1 MNSAFD
7 NEKSAKSV
15 AKEGYGGDD
24 VAKSGFAMIVE
35 REPILAN
42 IMATAMDMQAIHKR
56 ALVMADAMIANGR
69 RDAGIL
75 VEYDMDYD
83 IEGFTS
89 LLDNTKKVVSEIN
102 IPSITV
108 KQEQHKR
115 VAARIIT
122 EPDRRKKAFEEIE
135 AHDYGKDTETDAQ
148 IEDEINKAFKP
159 GGAE

>member
-1 MNSAFD
+1 
-7 NEKSAKSV
+7 
-15 AKEGYGGDD
+15 
-24 VAKSGFAMIVE
+24 
-35 REPILAN
+35 
-42 IMATAMDMQAIHKR
+42 
-56 ALVMADAMIANGR
+56 MIANGR
-69 RDAGIL
+69 RDAGIS

-83 IEGFTS
+83 VEGFTS

-102 IPSITV
+102 IPSTTV

-122 EPDRRKKAFEEIE
+122 EPDRRKKAFDEIE